1 MTSHSLSSIQ
11 VTVYLNLYVY
21 MLAFINYLFSYQDY
35 SVNYWIAGGFPRE
48 KIVMGI
54 PTYGRSFTLSSQS
67 DNGLGAA
74 ARGGGQQGAYTAAA
88 GIYTEFL
95 TFRCRYNTKW
105 ICVIHLHVLRL
116 SIDR

>member
-11 VTVYLNLYVY
+11 VTVYLNLNVY
-21 MLAFINYLFSYQDY
+21 MLAFINDLLSYQDY

-88 GIYTEFL
+88 GMYTEFL
-95 TFRCRYNTKW
+95 TFR
-105 ICVIHLHVLRL
+105 
-116 SIDR
+116 

>member
-1 MTSHSLSSIQ
+1 MMSHSHRSIQ
-11 VTVYLNLYVY
+11 VTVYLNLNVY
-21 MLAFINYLFSYQDY
+21 MLAFINDLFSYQDY

-88 GIYTEFL
+88 GMYTEL
-95 TFRCRYNTKW
+95 LIFRCRYNTW
-105 ICVIHLHVLRL
+105 ICVIHLHILSL
-116 SIDR
+116 SIDC